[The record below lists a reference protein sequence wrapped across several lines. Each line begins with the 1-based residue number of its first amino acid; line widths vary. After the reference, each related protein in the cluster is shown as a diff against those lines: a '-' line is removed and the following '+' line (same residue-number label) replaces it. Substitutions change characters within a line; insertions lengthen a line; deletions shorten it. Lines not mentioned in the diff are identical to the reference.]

1 MAALDDDGAAF
12 VAAVFAAG
20 RPTVEAGASEELIF
34 VDGDDLARARAAVD
48 RGDADA
54 AVDLLGGFRGIS
66 PAAELDGERSACL
79 AAATSRRAAAALRDS
94 RPRAAAA
101 DACRALAL
109 RPRDGAA
116 WLVLSRASRGAGD
129 HETARRA
136 AAFGLRSEA
145 TADVVARAPRYEED
159 VDGGGERLLRTDLRA
174 ALDAAESDGDA
185 ARQRPATSG
194 PVAVVGLEP
203 LVVVPSAAAS
213 TGGVLWDGGLLLA
226 HWLLSRGELVR
237 GKRVL
242 VLGAGV
248 GLEGLVCAKKL
259 SATAVAFTDCD
270 ATVLASLR
278 ASLELNGVENG
289 TVERLDFT
297 APQPRGDFDLVLGG
311 EVCYYDDAARLAD
324 CVDARL
330 GAAGCAVFVA
340 ARGRPGLAAFLSRCA
355 ASFRVAAAPAPAAVV
370 AAARAHEPRA
380 ARRAILDVVVL
391 TRRL

>member
-1 MAALDDDGAAF
+1 MCAL
-12 VAAVFAAG
+12 VA
-20 RPTVEAGASEELIF
+20 
-34 VDGDDLARARAAVD
+34 
-48 RGDADA
+48 RG
-54 AVDLLGGFRGIS
+54 GS
-66 PAAELDGERSACL
+66 PAARHASINEQ
-79 AAATSRRAAAALRDS
+79 AA
-94 RPRAAAA
+94 
-101 DACRALAL
+101 
-109 RPRDGAA
+109 
-116 WLVLSRASRGAGD
+116 
-129 HETARRA
+129 RA
-136 AAFGLRSEA
+136 AAFGLRLEA
-145 TADVVARAPRYEED
+145 TAE
-159 VDGGGERLLRTDLRA
+159 LRA

-237 GKRVL
+237 SKTVL

-259 SATAVAFTDCD
+259 GATTVAFTDCD
-270 ATVLASLR
+270 TTVLASLR

-297 APQPRGDFDLVLGG
+297 APQPCGDFDLVLGG

-355 ASFRVAAAPAPAAVV
+355 ASFRVASAPAPAAVV